1 MVVRFTTELQQ
12 GGGNAVGIEVPEAE
26 MAKLGPAKKYPVVVT
41 IAGPASGP
49 YTFRNTAAWYK
60 GAYMIGFSAENRDAS
75 GLAGGDT
82 VEVTLEIDDQPRVL
96 ELSDDFTSALGDRLE
111 AFRAL
116 SFSKQRGFY
125 EPWEKAKSQET
136 RDKNL
141 AKILAALPVVE

>member
-1 MVVRFTTELQQ
+1 MAVTFRTTLHQ

-26 MAKLGPAKKYPVVVT
+26 MAKLGPARKYPVVVT
-41 IAGPASGP
+41 IGDPSAGY
-49 YTFRNTAAWYK
+49 YTFRNTVSWYK
-60 GAYMIGFSAENRDAS
+60 GAYLIGFSAENREAS
-75 GLAGGDT
+75 GLSGGDE

-96 ELSDDFTSALGDRLE
+96 ELSQEFTDTLGDRLD

-136 RDKNL
+136 RDRNL
-141 AKILAALPVVE
+141 ARILAEI